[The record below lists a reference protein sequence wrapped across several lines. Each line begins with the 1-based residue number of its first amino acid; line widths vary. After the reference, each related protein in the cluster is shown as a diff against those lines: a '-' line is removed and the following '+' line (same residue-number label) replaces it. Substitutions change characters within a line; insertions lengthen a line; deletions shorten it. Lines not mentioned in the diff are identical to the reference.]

1 MYNFDVKKFKLQRR
15 MPLETVEK
23 ISLSTFADHYFV
35 IGLTY
40 PGDKRGD
47 YLMSSVRKAEIV
59 TALKNA
65 LDEKGRELTLQFNDT
80 LEWKRKKGKISKAIF
95 VEDTSLNPNVCK
107 EEGNKKTNT
116 ITIKCGVAMCS
127 KAPLQLTSKMYRGSG
142 SGEYFKILEKST
154 L

>member
-1 MYNFDVKKFKLQRR
+1 MHKFNEKKILFADVVTKINTKWKSEQRVLICTENALYNFDVKKFKLQRR

-65 LDEKGRELTLQFNDT
+65 LDEKGLKLTLQFNDT

-95 VEDTSLNPNVCK
+95 LEDTSLNPNVCK
-107 EEGNKKTNT
+107 EEGNKKN
-116 ITIKCGVAMCS
+116 
-127 KAPLQLTSKMYRGSG
+127 QYNHD
-142 SGEYFKILEKST
+142 
-154 L
+154 